1 MKGIICYKS
10 LKGVYIKSSN
20 DVDKA
25 LKYKDKFYPD
35 VFNTLSIDIKDI
47 DIFKVFECDDDKQLD
62 LIKNGV
68 IYLLQDKGIALN
80 NNRTYKPKQYIDIIN
95 DVFNRVINNI
105 ELPKTDNSYTQIKYN
120 ILQSIEVKAGIKLT
134 LLQATLISIILN
146 FRDSGFYGG
155 FKLLSNK
162 TFSSIDDVKESMRF
176 LCKNHIIECVK
187 DAKGLNF
194 KLNKN
199 FFTIL

>member
-1 MKGIICYKS
+1 MKGIIAYKS
-10 LKGVYIKSSN
+10 NKGVYIKSSN
-20 DVDKA
+20 DVEKA
-25 LKYKDKFYPD
+25 IKYKDKFYPD

-47 DIFKVFECDDDKQLD
+47 EIFKVFECDDDKQLD

-80 NNRTYKPKQYIDIIN
+80 NNRTFKPKHYIEIIN

-120 ILQSIEVKAGIKLT
+120 ILQSIEIKAGIKLT
-134 LLQATLISIILN
+134 LLQATLISIIRT
-146 FRDSGFYGG
+146 FGDSAYYGG
-155 FKLLSNK
+155 FKLLSKK
-162 TFSSIDDVKESMRF
+162 TFSSIDEVKESMRF
-176 LCKNHIIECVK
+176 LCKNNIVECIK

-199 FFTIL
+199 FLTIL